1 MNFGGKDVGRAYHC
15 SGLTIL
21 TKFDPGSWYIH
32 RILKQSR
39 GMPDFTDNLKP
50 AGPGGPAI
58 LSKERSQSDVPVQEL
73 AQHLFPRDG
82 FLGRQERILRILE
95 KEPLFNKSKQMNLSR
110 PERYRLGLARAKKLR
125 RLADQHGWDV
135 EDQIMSQYLCDD
147 VSPYMVHVS
156 MFITTV
162 REQGD
167 EQQRAYWLPKIE
179 KWEAIGCYAQT
190 ELGHGSNVR
199 GIECQARWDP
209 KAKEFELHSPTLTAS
224 KWWNGTMGRTANHAI
239 VVAQLL
245 VPKSA
250 ESSEY
255 VNHGPHPFIVQIRD
269 LKTHKEFDGIAVG
282 DIGPKYGYAPMDN
295 GYMLFNHFR
304 IPHSAMLSNYSR
316 VDPNT
321 CTYSTPANPA
331 VVYGSLT
338 AVRASIIMHA
348 RLIMARAVTIAV
360 RYTSVRRQFQDR
372 DANEKTAPEL
382 SVLDY
387 PTVQIRILPL
397 LATAF
402 ALHYTGA
409 AMQTLYQNTRAQI
422 DKGDFS
428 KLAVLHAQSSGLKSL
443 CTELAANSIET
454 CRRAMGGHGFG
465 GGSGFIQLNNDYL
478 SKPTV
483 EGDNWMITQQTA
495 SYLIKRMAAA
505 VAGKGKPQDEVEQ
518 ACRNWLSHEHES
530 SASPLSIFDDDEQ
543 LVQAFHR
550 RSRELTYR
558 AYVEREVKKRSW
570 NSLLIQLRK
579 VSLAESQSILVT
591 NFYKALNSSDS
602 DLSPAL
608 RGHLQPLFRLFA
620 FYTMDAE
627 ARDFVKANAVS
638 DEDLDMLPAKIQ
650 ELMAQIRPHAVNL
663 VDSWMV
669 PDFLLDS
676 ALGRS
681 DGKVYEDL
689 FNRAHRLNP
698 LNEVTF
704 NPYYKSDEI
713 VMGEGSDE
721 LKKIMAKL

>member
-1 MNFGGKDVGRAYHC
+1 MADAEDNVPDSNRSKCA
-15 SGLTIL
+15 
-21 TKFDPGSWYIH
+21 KAPGAA
-32 RILKQSR
+32 K
-39 GMPDFTDNLKP
+39 DFTDDLKP
-50 AGPGGPAI
+50 AGPTGPDVLA
-58 LSKERSQSDVPVQEL
+58 KERNQSDVPIDEL
-73 AQHLFPRDG
+73 ARHL
-82 FLGRQERILRILE
+82 LGRNDFLARQDRVLRVLE
-95 KEPLFNKSKQMNLSR
+95 NEPLFDKSKQMNLSR
-110 PERYRLGLARAKKLR
+110 PDRYHLGLARAKKLR
-125 RLADQHGWDV
+125 RLADQHGWDD
-135 EDQIMSQYLCDD
+135 EDHSMGQYLCDD
-147 VSPYMVHVS
+147 VSPYMVHYA
-156 MFITTV
+156 MFITTI

-167 EQQRAYWLPKIE
+167 ERQRAHWTPKIQ
-179 KWEAIGCYAQT
+179 AGDVIGCYAQT
-190 ELGHGSNVR
+190 ELGHGSNVK
-199 GIECQARWDP
+199 GIECEARWDP
-209 KAKEFELHSPTLTAS
+209 KAQEFILHSPTLTAS

-245 VPKSA
+245 LPKSA

-255 VNHGPHPFIVQIRD
+255 VYHGPHPFIVQIRD
-269 LKTHKEFDGIAVG
+269 MKTHENLPGIAVG
-282 DIGPKYGYAPMDN
+282 DIGPKYGYSPMDN
-295 GYMLFNHFR
+295 GYMLFDHFR

-321 CTYSTPANPA
+321 CTYSKPANPA

-338 AVRASIIMHA
+338 YVRASIIMHA

-360 RYTSVRRQFQDR
+360 RYGCVRRQFQDR
-372 DANEKTAPEL
+372 DNNDKHAPEL

-402 ALHYTGA
+402 ALHYTGE
-409 AMQTLYQNTRAQI
+409 AMQNLYEGTRAQI

-465 GGSGFIQLNNDYL
+465 GGSGYIQLNNDYL

-505 VAGKGKPQDEVEQ
+505 VAGKGKPLDEVDE
-518 ACRNWLSHEHES
+518 ACRTWLKNEHEKNI
-530 SASPLSIFDDDEQ
+530 SPLDILRDDWKI
-543 LVQAFHR
+543 VQAFQR
-550 RSRELTYR
+550 RSRHLTYQ

-570 NSLLIQLRK
+570 NSLLLQLRK
-579 VSLAESQSILVT
+579 VSHAESQSILVT
-591 NFYKALNSSDS
+591 NFYNALHSQQSQM
-602 DLSPAL
+602 SPTL
-608 RGHLQPLFRLFA
+608 QGHLTTLFRLFA

-627 ARDFVKANAVS
+627 ARDFLKANAVS
-638 DEDLDMLPAKIQ
+638 DADLDELPTRIQ
-650 ELMAQIRPHAVNL
+650 QLMADIRPHAVRL
-663 VDSWMV
+663 VDSWKI

-676 ALGRS
+676 ALGRY

-704 NPYYKSDEI
+704 NPHYKSDEI
-713 VMGEGSDE
+713 VMGRGSEE
-721 LKKIMAKL
+721 LKRILAKL